1 MHAQNI
7 DVTSLTTLRA
17 IMKYASRPKSA
28 AVKDIGI
35 DISILPIFLVTN
47 IDNSILYQ
55 YLMLTH
61 LYTVTVKLRIFIIFA
76 KMGVVDF
83 TSADME
89 GNVAVIPK
97 VENIF
102 VHTGN
107 IVNWNRLKGTVSKSA
122 TSEVI

>member
-83 TSADME
+83 TT
-89 GNVAVIPK
+89 
-97 VENIF
+97 F
-102 VHTGN
+102 Y
-107 IVNWNRLKGTVSKSA
+107 LC
-122 TSEVI
+122 